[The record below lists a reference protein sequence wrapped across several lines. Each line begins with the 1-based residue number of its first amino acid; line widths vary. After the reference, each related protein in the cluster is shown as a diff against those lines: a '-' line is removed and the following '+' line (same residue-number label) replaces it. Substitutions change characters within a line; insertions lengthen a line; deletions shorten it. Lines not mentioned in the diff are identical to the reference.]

1 MLTKNKL
8 RLFLFSL
15 MIGLLFIGC
24 IYLISIFHKLDFV
37 ESNLLKFRVVNICM
51 RLPSEKIP
59 TYFWTSIDY
68 EIKENQGLEQNER
81 VDFYTALLVICS
93 DKISRNHEQSLIFY
107 ESVKLEDTELLINNL
122 KEFISRHRSK
132 NVSGDEIQMLENW
145 VEYFDVK
152 LKERNYEN
160 IHN

>member
-15 MIGLLFIGC
+15 MIGLLLIGC
-24 IYLISIFHKLDFV
+24 VYLISIFHKLDFV
-37 ESNLLKFRVVNICM
+37 ESNLLKFKVVNICM

-59 TYFWTSIDY
+59 TYLWTSIDY

-81 VDFYTALLVICS
+81 VDFYTALLVTCG
-93 DKISRNHEQSLIFY
+93 DKISRNHDQSLIFY
-107 ESVKLEDTELLINNL
+107 ESVKLEDTELLINDL

-152 LKERNYEN
+152 LKERSYDKGK
-160 IHN
+160 

>member
-1 MLTKNKL
+1 
-8 RLFLFSL
+8 
-15 MIGLLFIGC
+15 
-24 IYLISIFHKLDFV
+24 
-37 ESNLLKFRVVNICM
+37 M

-59 TYFWTSIDY
+59 TFLWTSINND
-68 EIKENQGLEQNER
+68 ISENKDLEQNKR
-81 VDFYTALLVICS
+81 VDFYTALLVTCG
-93 DKISRNHEQSLIFY
+93 DKISRNHDQSLIFY
-107 ESVKLEDTELLINNL
+107 ESVKLEDTELLINDL

>member
-24 IYLISIFHKLDFV
+24 IYLIYIFHKLNFV

-68 EIKENQGLEQNER
+68 EIKENQGL
-81 VDFYTALLVICS
+81 
-93 DKISRNHEQSLIFY
+93 
-107 ESVKLEDTELLINNL
+107 
-122 KEFISRHRSK
+122 
-132 NVSGDEIQMLENW
+132 
-145 VEYFDVK
+145 
-152 LKERNYEN
+152 
-160 IHN
+160 

>member
-1 MLTKNKL
+1 M
-8 RLFLFSL
+8 FLNDCSF
-15 MIGLLFIGC
+15 FIGC
-24 IYLISIFHKLDFV
+24 VYLSLIFYKLSFV

-51 RLPSEKIP
+51 RLLSEKIP

-81 VDFYTALLVICS
+81 INFYTALLVTCG
-93 DKISRNHEQSLIFY
+93 DKISENHDQSLIFY
-107 ESVKLEDTELLINNL
+107 ESVKLEDTELLINDL
-122 KEFISRHRSK
+122 KEFISRNRSK

-145 VEYFDVK
+145 VGYFDVK

>member
-1 MLTKNKL
+1 
-8 RLFLFSL
+8 
-15 MIGLLFIGC
+15 MIALLFIGC
-24 IYLISIFHKLDFV
+24 VYLSLIFYKLSFV

-59 TYFWTSIDY
+59 TFLWTSINNDIS
-68 EIKENQGLEQNER
+68 EHKDLEQNER
-81 VDFYTALLVICS
+81 VDFYTALLVICG
-93 DKISRNHEQSLIFY
+93 DKISKNHNQSLIFY
-107 ESVKLEDTELLINNL
+107 ESVKLEDTELLINDL

>member
-8 RLFLFSL
+8 HSFLCSL
-15 MIGLLFIGC
+15 MIALFFIGC
-24 IYLISIFHKLDFV
+24 VYLSLIFYKLSFV

-59 TYFWTSIDY
+59 TFLWTSINND
-68 EIKENQGLEQNER
+68 ISENKDLEQNKR
-81 VDFYTALLVICS
+81 VDFYTALLVTCG
-93 DKISRNHEQSLIFY
+93 DKISRNHDQSLIFY
-107 ESVKLEDTELLINNL
+107 ESVKLEDTELLINDL

>member
-1 MLTKNKL
+1 M
-8 RLFLFSL
+8 FLNDCSF
-15 MIGLLFIGC
+15 FIGC
-24 IYLISIFHKLDFV
+24 VYLSLIFYKLSFV

-59 TYFWTSIDY
+59 TFLWTSINND
-68 EIKENQGLEQNER
+68 ISENKDLEQNKR
-81 VDFYTALLVICS
+81 VDFYTALLVACG
-93 DKISRNHEQSLIFY
+93 DKISRNHDQSLIFY
-107 ESVKLEDTELLINNL
+107 ESVKLENTELLINDL
-122 KEFISRHRSK
+122 KEFISRNRSK

>member
-1 MLTKNKL
+1 
-8 RLFLFSL
+8 
-15 MIGLLFIGC
+15 MIALLFIGC
-24 IYLISIFHKLDFV
+24 VYLSLIFYKLSFV

-59 TYFWTSIDY
+59 TFLWTSINNDIS
-68 EIKENQGLEQNER
+68 EHKDLEQNER
-81 VDFYTALLVICS
+81 VDFYTALLVICG
-93 DKISRNHEQSLIFY
+93 DKISKNHNQSLIFY
-107 ESVKLEDTELLINNL
+107 ESVKLEDTELLINDL

-132 NVSGDEIQMLENW
+132 NISGDEIQMLENW

>member
-1 MLTKNKL
+1 
-8 RLFLFSL
+8 
-15 MIGLLFIGC
+15 MIALLFIGC
-24 IYLISIFHKLDFV
+24 VYLSLIFYKLSFV

-59 TYFWTSIDY
+59 TFLWTSINNDIS
-68 EIKENQGLEQNER
+68 EHKDLEQNER
-81 VDFYTALLVICS
+81 VDFYTALLVICG
-93 DKISRNHEQSLIFY
+93 DKISKNHNQSLIFY
-107 ESVKLEDTELLINNL
+107 ESVKLEDTELLINDL

-132 NVSGDEIQMLENW
+132 NISGDEIQMLENW
-145 VEYFDVK
+145 VEYFDAK